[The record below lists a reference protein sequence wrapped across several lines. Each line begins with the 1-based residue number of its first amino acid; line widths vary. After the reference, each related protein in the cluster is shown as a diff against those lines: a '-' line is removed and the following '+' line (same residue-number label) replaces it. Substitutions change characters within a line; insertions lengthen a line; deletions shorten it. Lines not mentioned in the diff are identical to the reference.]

1 LFDLCGGL
9 GVDLEK
15 HIEMKMKY
23 NSMRGYK
30 HGKAF

>member
-1 LFDLCGGL
+1 LCGGM
-9 GVDLEK
+9 GIDLEK
-15 HIEMKMKY
+15 HIELKMKY